1 MRLLVLM
8 LLLLAGTS
16 SVQAND
22 QIPESVKAAFA
33 QMHPGVSEPDVY
45 WEVRKEAIVA
55 TFNEDGGLK
64 KAFFAENGEWLET
77 RVRLYTSQLP
87 RAVFNYLERSRSNAD
102 VTFLAKVLHP
112 GGFLYR
118 IESETFEEVVIELL
132 DRQGSL
138 LETKRIPF
146 TEGLEGY

>member
-1 MRLLVLM
+1 MKVLA
-8 LLLLAGTS
+8 LIVFLFASIT
-16 SVQAND
+16 VQAND
-22 QIPESVKAAFA
+22 PIPDSVKAAFE
-33 QMHPGVSEPDVY
+33 QMHPAVNELDVF

-64 KAFFAENGEWLET
+64 KAFFAENGQWLET
-77 RVRLYTSQLP
+77 RVRLYASQLP
-87 RAVFNYLERSRSNAD
+87 RAVFNHLERSRSNAD

-132 DRQGSL
+132 DRQGAL
-138 LETKRIPF
+138 LETRRIPF
-146 TEGLEGY
+146 TEGLELY